1 MPNYVLDKIAD
12 SLKEAGKPLQDSKIL
27 VLGVTYKANISD
39 MRESPALDLIHLLN
53 EMGVN
58 ISYHDPYVPNLVT
71 NGLTM
76 QSVTLDQETL
86 QSADCVVIT
95 TNHSSYDCD
104 WIVENSQLVM
114 DTRNA
119 TKSVKSNSNRIVKL

>member
-1 MPNYVLDKIAD
+1 
-12 SLKEAGKPLQDSKIL
+12 
-27 VLGVTYKANISD
+27 

-53 EMGVN
+53 GMGVD

-76 QSVTLDQETL
+76 KSVVLNQETL

-95 TNHSSYDCD
+95 TDHSSYDWE

-119 TKSVKSNSNRIVKL
+119 TKSVKSNSTRIVKL